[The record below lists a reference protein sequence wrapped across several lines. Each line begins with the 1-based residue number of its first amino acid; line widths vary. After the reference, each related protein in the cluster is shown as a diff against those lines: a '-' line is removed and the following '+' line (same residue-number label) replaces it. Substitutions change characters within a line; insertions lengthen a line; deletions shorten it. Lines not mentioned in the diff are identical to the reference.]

1 MILIDREIRTLF
13 LIFEIRKDSFNKELE
28 TATDEKTKVNL
39 KKEIEGLENA
49 QLRII
54 EDYIELVGFDLP
66 LEMQCYF
73 TGEKLHIDD
82 ILKIY
87 DRVYKDF

>member
-1 MILIDREIRTLF
+1 MLDLEIRMLF
-13 LIFEIRKDSFNKELE
+13 LNYDMNKDCYKKELE

-49 QLRII
+49 QLGII
-54 EDYIELVGFDLP
+54 EEYVESVCFDLP
-66 LEMQCYF
+66 LEMQCHF

-82 ILKIY
+82 ILNIY

>member
-1 MILIDREIRTLF
+1 MVLIDRELRTLF
-13 LIFEIRKDSFNKELE
+13 LIFEIKKDSFNKELE

-49 QLRII
+49 QLGII
-54 EDYIELVGFDLP
+54 EEYMESVCFDLP
-66 LEMQCYF
+66 LEMQCHF

-82 ILKIY
+82 ILNIY

>member
-1 MILIDREIRTLF
+1 MVLIDREIRTLF
-13 LIFEIRKDSFNKELE
+13 PTFEIRKDSFNKELE

-39 KKEIEGLENA
+39 KKEIEELDNA

-73 TGEKLHIDD
+73 TGEKLHIDE
-82 ILKIY
+82 IQKLY